1 MRTVA
6 SAAIDDSL
14 PIETLRGILR
24 EHSVQCALCF
34 GSHATAT
41 THPMSD
47 IDIAVEL
54 ETTQRENPA
63 YNDAFFS
70 LSADLSEALETDDVD
85 LVDIHTLSPRVAA
98 SVFEEGILL
107 VGDLEHAKDLRRRV
121 TDTSSDTRS
130 PRERFDDAL
139 ARIDEHLSG
148 SSGPASEE
156 HDRER

>member
-14 PIETLRGILR
+14 PIETIRGILR
-24 EHSVQCALCF
+24 DYSVQCALLF

-41 THPMSD
+41 THSTSD

-54 ETTQRENPA
+54 ETTHREDPA

-70 LSADLSEALETDDVD
+70 LSADLSEALETDEVD
-85 LVDIHTLSPRVAA
+85 LVDIHTLSPSVAA

-107 VGDLEHAKDLRRRV
+107 VGEPEHAEELRRRV
-121 TDTSSDTRS
+121 TDRSSDTRS

-139 ARIDEHLSG
+139 AKIDAHLSG

-156 HDRER
+156 HDRQR

>member
-1 MRTVA
+1 MRTVE

-14 PIETLRGILR
+14 PIEMLQGILR
-24 EHSVQCALCF
+24 AHSVQCALCF
-34 GSHATAT
+34 GSHAAATA
-41 THPMSD
+41 HPASD
-47 IDIAVEL
+47 IDLAVEL

-70 LSADLSEALETDDVD
+70 LSTDLSEALETDDVD

-107 VGDLEHAKDLRRRV
+107 VGNLKHAEELRRRV
-121 TDTSSDTRS
+121 TDRSSDTRS

-139 ARIDEHLSG
+139 AKIDAHLSG
-148 SSGPASEE
+148 SNGPASEE
-156 HDRER
+156 HDRQR